1 MDQFFHQRQ
10 LRYGLGAW
18 PLVSVDLDF
27 ATYLVCDLVQFA
39 SLLCTST
46 VPSVKIRIIIL
57 PNVKINSSQAC
68 SKLGMNFVK

>member
-1 MDQFFHQRQ
+1 MASGVSG
-10 LRYGLGAW
+10 LRFEFSG
-18 PLVSVDLDF
+18 F

-39 SLLCTST
+39 YLLCAST
-46 VPSVKIRIIIL
+46 IPSVKIRIIIL